1 MNAIIEI
8 GGKQLAV
15 KENDIID
22 VDRINAEKGQTLS
35 IKDVLAVGAGKD
47 MKTGNPLVKGAEVKV
62 EVIEHLRGDKV
73 VVFKMKRRKGYKRK
87 QGHRQELTKIK
98 IQKISC

>member
-8 GGKQLAV
+8 KGKQLVV
-15 KENDIID
+15 KENDVVE
-22 VDRINAEKGQTLS
+22 VDRLDAEKGQTIA
-35 IKDVLAVGAGKD
+35 IKEVLAVGAGDKMKIGSPHVKD
-47 MKTGNPLVKGAEVKV
+47 AEVQV
-62 EVIEHLRGDKV
+62 EVIEHLRGDKI